1 MVDKVIEIIKYIII
15 GIVQG
20 ISEILPISSSGHLS
34 LTYNL
39 LDISKSNQLDITI
52 YLHFASS
59 AALCLFFKD
68 KIKEI
73 FRGSYLFI
81 FKKDKS
87 QIDSFRLLMYLVL
100 ATIPAAITGLL
111 FDEFI
116 ETNFNNSLAL
126 AICFFITSIILLISS
141 RLKKYTNST
150 YTFKNTIV
158 VGLFQCLAIFP
169 GISRSGTTMF
179 AASLSKLDSNKQKEF
194 SFLLL
199 IPISLGAFIL
209 SLIKSHNSLFCFNE
223 SSYLYLISMI
233 VSFILTFLSLKIL
246 MKKIK
251 NIPYVY
257 FSIYLLILSVIILFF
272 YYL

>member
-34 LTYNL
+34 LTYKL

-59 AALCLFFKD
+59 IALCLFFKD
-68 KIKEI
+68 KIKDI
-73 FRGSYLFI
+73 IRGCYLYI

-87 QIDSFRLLMYLVL
+87 QINSFKLLIYLIL

-116 ETNFNNSLAL
+116 EANFNNSLAL

-179 AASLSKLDSNKQKEF
+179 AANLSKLDSNKQKEF

-209 SLIKSHNSLFCFNE
+209 SLIKSYDTIFCFNE